1 MSKLNDI
8 DILGE
13 LWMRTP
19 SGKIL
24 PSNVSLSSL
33 YLKYSTIYSPIYS
46 DLQNNAIKRFDC
58 FYDVVFIE
66 TLNGFIFDK
75 IKYEENEIYPAN
87 NDDRFISTLDGNKSP
102 DYWLDEVNKKIYV
115 VYNNLKELYGNIAK
129 INVTVHQF
137 DIIKNTYSSK
147 LSYTLTLTF
156 CENYYLEQP
165 DISKFLEPPKISYNL
180 DTRCF
185 DVSFIL
191 RGLNKEFGLI
201 STLLKKK
208 DVLDIHSINCL
219 LPYSTLQSI
228 TVDVD
233 FNKSLETDFYS

>member
-1 MSKLNDI
+1 MSKLDDI
-8 DILGE
+8 NILGE

-24 PSNVSLSSL
+24 PSNVALSSL
-33 YLKYSTIYSPIYS
+33 YLKYSTIYSPIYF
-46 DLQNNAIKRFDC
+46 DLENNAIKRFDC

-66 TLNGFIFDK
+66 TQNGFIFDK
-75 IKYEENEIYPAN
+75 IKHETNELYPAD
-87 NDDRFISTLDGNKSP
+87 NDNRFISTTDGNNSP

-115 VYNNLKELYGNIAK
+115 VYNNLKRLYGNIAE
-129 INVTVHQF
+129 INVTIHQF
-137 DIIKNTYSSK
+137 DIIKNTYLSK

-156 CENYYLEQP
+156 CDNYYLEQP
-165 DISKFLEPPKISYNL
+165 YISKFLEPPKISYNL

-191 RGLNKEFGLI
+191 RGSNKEFGLI
-201 STLLKKK
+201 STNLKKK
-208 DVLDIHSINCL
+208 DVLDIDSINCFI
-219 LPYSTLQSI
+219 PYSTLQSI
-228 TVDVD
+228 TVNVD